1 MGYLEG
7 GGPFLRRAGG
17 IWIGSRSAKTVR
29 PAWGIPASEACGTA
43 IFVFGVCD
51 SDWSFGNAFPV
62 PDRAS
67 IDETGTICRSKSLVE
82 REFRREFVC
91 GVVEK

>member
-1 MGYLEG
+1 VG

-29 PAWGIPASEACGTA
+29 PAYGVPASEACGTA

-51 SDWSFGNAFPV
+51 SDWTFGDAFPV
-62 PDRAS
+62 PDVAKAR
-67 IDETGTICRSKSLVE
+67 EVRTNHRSDSA
-82 REFRREFVC
+82 RRRDFTR
-91 GVVEK
+91 K